1 MKKLNF
7 TLILLTCLLMFLSV
21 PTTVF
26 AREPTTAKACV
37 VFEATSGR
45 LLYEKNKDVRLP
57 EASTTKI
64 MTALVAIENTN
75 IDQQIVIPKQAVGIE
90 GSSIYLREG
99 ERLTVKELLYGLML
113 RSGNDC
119 AVALAL
125 HVGGSIENF
134 AKMMNKKALSLGCK
148 NTNFVN
154 PHGLPDDNH
163 YTSAYDLG
171 LISCE
176 AIKNPVFKQI
186 VSAKDAIIPND
197 GYIYDR
203 YLKNKN
209 KILTL
214 FDGANGIKTG
224 YTKKAGRCFVGS
236 AYRNGMQLV
245 VVLLNCAPMFEESM
259 QIMSDH
265 FEQYEMKNLL
275 DVKDIYHT
283 IKIKKGKHK
292 FAQVKVVEGFSYPL
306 KKDGSEDKKIK
317 IITTLPKELSQNP
330 KTGEIVG
337 KTDILFDNQLIFSSK
352 IIKLDIL

>member
-1 MKKLNF
+1 MKKHKICIICFICVL
-7 TLILLTCLLMFLSV
+7 LILMLPAKTQAFEQTS
-21 PTTVF
+21 
-26 AREPTTAKACV
+26 AKACV
-37 VFEATSGR
+37 IFEANSGR
-45 LLYEKNKDVRLP
+45 LLYDKNKDIQLP

-64 MTALVAIENTN
+64 MTALVTIENTN
-75 IDQQIVIPKQAVGIE
+75 VDEKIKIPKQAVGIE

-99 ERLTVKELLYGLML
+99 EQLTVKELLYGLML

-125 HVGGSIENF
+125 HVGGTIENF
-134 AKMMNKKALSLGCK
+134 ANMMNQKAKQLGCK

-154 PHGLPDDNH
+154 PHGLPDENH

-186 VSAKDAIIPND
+186 VSAKSTTISND
-197 GYIYDR
+197 GYDYDR

-259 QIMSDH
+259 QLMQRC

-275 DVKDIYHT
+275 RIDDIYHT
-283 IKIKKGKHK
+283 IKIKKGKNK
-292 FAQVKVVEGFSYPL
+292 FAQAMAIDNFAYPL
-306 KKDGSEDKKIK
+306 KKDGSEDNKIK
-317 IITTLPKELSQNP
+317 ILTTLPQELPQKTKKEQ
-330 KTGEIVG
+330 IVG
-337 KTDILFDNQLIFSSK
+337 KIDILFDNQLIFSSK
-352 IIKLDIL
+352 IITLNVL

>member
-1 MKKLNF
+1 MKKHKICIICFICVL
-7 TLILLTCLLMFLSV
+7 LILMLPAKTQAFEQTS
-21 PTTVF
+21 
-26 AREPTTAKACV
+26 AKACV
-37 VFEATSGR
+37 IFEANSGR
-45 LLYEKNKDVRLP
+45 LLYDKNKDIQLP

-64 MTALVAIENTN
+64 MTALVTIENTN
-75 IDQQIVIPKQAVGIE
+75 VDEKIKIPKQAVGIE

-99 ERLTVKELLYGLML
+99 EQLTVKELLYGLML

-134 AKMMNKKALSLGCK
+134 ANMMNQKAKQLGCK

-154 PHGLPDDNH
+154 PHGLPDENH

-186 VSAKDAIIPND
+186 VSAKSATISND
-197 GYIYDR
+197 GYDYDR

-259 QIMSDH
+259 QLMQRC

-275 DVKDIYHT
+275 TIDDIYHT
-283 IKIKKGKHK
+283 IKIKKGKNK
-292 FAQVKVVEGFSYPL
+292 FTQAIVIDNFAYPL
-306 KKDGSEDKKIK
+306 KKDGSEDNKIK
-317 IITTLPKELSQNP
+317 ILTSLPQELPQKPKKEQ
-330 KTGEIVG
+330 IVG
-337 KTDILFDNQLIFSSK
+337 KIDILFDNQLIFSSK
-352 IIKLDIL
+352 IITLNVL